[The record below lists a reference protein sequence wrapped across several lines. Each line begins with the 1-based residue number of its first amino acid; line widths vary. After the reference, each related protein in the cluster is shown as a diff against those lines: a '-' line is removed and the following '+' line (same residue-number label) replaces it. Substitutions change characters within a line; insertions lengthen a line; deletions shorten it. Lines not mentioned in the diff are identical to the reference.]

1 MLIIL
6 LRDSLFLLML
16 YVLKY
21 DIMLFLILS
30 QSVPTNL
37 RRSTRKRR
45 LSAHLEDYTDSS
57 GSEDEDLMVRIYTLA
72 SPQFLCIHV
81 TIVFL
86 NF

>member
-1 MLIIL
+1 
-6 LRDSLFLLML
+6 ML
-16 YVLKY
+16 YV
-21 DIMLFLILS
+21 ILS

-72 SPQFLCIHV
+72 SPKLLYSCYN
-81 TIVFL
+81 
-86 NF
+86 NFFSTCMGLSLGW